1 MRLLHGTRKDG
12 DYLNTI
18 VVPADYD
25 YVGIYLTDECFLRC
39 PYCITNHHGS
49 NFIGKKSAGSLSPKE
64 WVRALNRL
72 VLPKNLPITLQGGEP
87 FLYKGIGEIL
97 DNITHKVDIM
107 TALPPFLGKEYFLK
121 LKSLDWNKRE
131 SPYPTIRVS
140 FHKGQNDFK
149 ELVDRIAEL
158 DDLLSI
164 GLYYLSHPAISDTEI
179 AAMKDYAKSKGVE
192 LRSKEFLG
200 LHNGKMYGTI
210 KYPGSADGKSRKI
223 TAQCKNTVVPVAP
236 DGEIYLCHSDLYF
249 KRRDRSLGNIL
260 DETFVFPDSHLPCSN
275 FGLCSECDVK
285 IKTDHNQQ
293 YGYTSVDIRFSK
305 QEAVPSFTGT
315 EKERK

>member
-1 MRLLHGTRKDG
+1 MKKALS
-12 DYLNTI
+12 LNRI

-49 NFIGKKSAGSLSPKE
+49 NFIGRKSMNYLSPKE
-64 WVRALNRL
+64 WIRALNRL
-72 VLPKNLPITLQGGEP
+72 ALPENVPITLQGGEP
-87 FLYKGIGEIL
+87 FLYKGIWEIL

-107 TALPPFLGKEYFLK
+107 TALPSFLEKESFLK
-121 LKSLDWNKRE
+121 LKSLEWNKRE

-164 GLYYLSHPAISDTEI
+164 GLYYLSHPAISEAEI
-179 AAMKDYAKSKGVE
+179 NAMKGYAKEKGVE
-192 LRSKEFLG
+192 FRFKEFLG
-200 LHNGKMYGTI
+200 VHNGKMHGTI
-210 KYPGSADGKSRKI
+210 KYPGSADGEIQGIKVHCR
-223 TAQCKNTVVPVAP
+223 NTVVPVAP

-249 KRRDRSLGNIL
+249 NRRNRSLGNIL
-260 DETFVFPDSHLPCSN
+260 DSTFVFPVEHLPCLN

-285 IKTDHNQQ
+285 IKTNHYQE
-293 YGYTSVDIRFSK
+293 YGYTSVNIRFS
-305 QEAVPSFTGT
+305 QNEAIPSASGN
-315 EKERK
+315 EKE